1 MPIRKLTGIPKMNV
15 YVINR
20 KNYLLLLVTYYLAQ
34 RGLICLKKS
43 FPLSSTKINAGKSST
58 SIFQIAYIP
67 NSGYSTHSMLLILF

>member
-20 KNYLLLLVTYYLAQ
+20 KNYLPLLITCYLLLVICYLAQ

-58 SIFQIAYIP
+58 SIFQIASIP
-67 NSGYSTHSMLLILF
+67 LDIILS